1 MAISPITPRDRLQ
14 RLVDLGRKTM
24 RYWWLV
30 AVFAVV
36 GGGLS
41 LAFAMT
47 RQHTYQSWTTL
58 FYQEKIQSSVFSQ
71 QREDTAQRNIGDRYR
86 ELLLARDQL
95 LQIIADPK
103 INPYPDQPDP
113 EDAID
118 KLRQAVKF
126 EARGANAFRIS
137 YTDGDPQRAKDVT
150 ERLFQLLDAKDD
162 KLRKEQA
169 EFTVAFAQKQS
180 SEATADVNK
189 REQALAQF
197 LALHPEFAQDPNTA
211 TDMSHGRTPK
221 PQAPTT
227 TTNARVLA
235 LQRQRARLQARLDA
249 PADAAPVQLP
259 APPTPEKI
267 AAEQAVADAQREV
280 SAAQRELDDANQKY
294 QDKHPTVIRAQER
307 LAAATQ
313 KLRHAQ
319 GNVPPDVIVEVKPAT
334 GEDRVKLQRQ
344 IQELDQEIV
353 SESGSSSRPTPVTPT
368 NDSTTKIV
376 KLETDYAEIRRTVNE
391 ARGRAEALAGAL
403 FRAQMDASQKSAE
416 SGGRLT
422 VVDAAFKPVRPIGA
436 GKTIILMAGMVL
448 FLSLGLALAVGM
460 AVIDDR
466 LYRRIDIDQLGLPV
480 LAVIP
485 PDLKR
490 KST

>member
-1 MAISPITPRDRLQ
+1 
-14 RLVDLGRKTM
+14 
-24 RYWWLV
+24 
-30 AVFAVV
+30 
-36 GGGLS
+36 
-41 LAFAMT
+41 
-47 RQHTYQSWTTL
+47 
-58 FYQEKIQSSVFSQ
+58 
-71 QREDTAQRNIGDRYR
+71 
-86 ELLLARDQL
+86 
-95 LQIIADPK
+95 
-103 INPYPDQPDP
+103 
-113 EDAID
+113 
-118 KLRQAVKF
+118 
-126 EARGANAFRIS
+126 
-137 YTDGDPQRAKDVT
+137 
-150 ERLFQLLDAKDD
+150 
-162 KLRKEQA
+162 
-169 EFTVAFAQKQS
+169 
-180 SEATADVNK
+180 
-189 REQALAQF
+189 
-197 LALHPEFAQDPNTA
+197 
-211 TDMSHGRTPK
+211 
-221 PQAPTT
+221 
-227 TTNARVLA
+227 VLA